1 MSRSTPAQ
9 YALILI
15 DLAVGRDVSL
25 PELLEETTLT
35 AETLDQLG
43 TRVAED
49 DFRTL
54 SNNALRLTGDP
65 SLGLRLGERL
75 NLSAH
80 AVLGQAFMTCRTLRE
95 VIQLF
100 ERYYRVVTQ
109 DLEPEFLETDGQFG
123 FRFQPMDYGPE
134 GRFGTECIAAGM
146 RNTLEALLGET
157 IDSIH
162 FEFPYAEPDYGQ
174 AYREILGQDLEFS
187 RPYAVISFS
196 AELLHCELPS
206 SNPALRTL
214 YEAECARL
222 LADLEDAIEVRVQTR
237 RLLRKF
243 EGHYPKMPQIAAMI
257 NLSSRTYRRRL
268 ADEKTSYQEIL
279 DEVRAEHATQYLK
292 EGGISIAGIAHRLGF
307 SDPSNFRR
315 AYHRWTG
322 KSPGEVRRAAL
333 ARSDEAAVRTAPNR

>member
-1 MSRSTPAQ
+1 
-9 YALILI
+9 
-15 DLAVGRDVSL
+15 
-25 PELLEETTLT
+25 LT
-35 AETLDQLG
+35 VDTLDQLG

-49 DFRTL
+49 DFRKL
-54 SNNALRLTGDP
+54 SFNALRLTDDP
-65 SLGLRLGERL
+65 SLGLCLGERL

-100 ERYYRVVTQ
+100 ERYYRVVMQ
-109 DLEPEFLETDGQFG
+109 DLEPEFIESDEEFG

-134 GRFGTECIAAGM
+134 GRFGAECIAAAM
-146 RNTLEALLGET
+146 RNTLQALLGET
-157 IDSIH
+157 IDSIRY
-162 FEFPYAEPDYGQ
+162 EFAYAEPEYGQ
-174 AYREILGQDLEFS
+174 VYQEKLGQDLKFS
-187 RPYAVISFS
+187 RPYAAISFPS
-196 AELLHCELPS
+196 ELLHRELPS

-222 LADLEDAIEVRVQTR
+222 LADLEDALEVRVQTR

-268 ADEKTSYQEIL
+268 ADENTSYQEIL

-292 EGGISIAGIAHRLGF
+292 ESGMSIAGIAHRLGF

-322 KSPGEVRRAAL
+322 RSPGEVRRAATVD
-333 ARSDEAAVRTAPNR
+333 ADEFALNPLPNR